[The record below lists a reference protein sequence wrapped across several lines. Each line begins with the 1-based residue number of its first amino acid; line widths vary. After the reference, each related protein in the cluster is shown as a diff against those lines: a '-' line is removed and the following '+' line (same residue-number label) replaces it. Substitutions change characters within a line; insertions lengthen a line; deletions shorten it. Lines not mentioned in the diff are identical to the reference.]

1 MLNSFENVFFRS
13 IFSVA
18 DESELFRITIAGY
31 SGTAGDAL
39 VYPSM
44 LPSKYNIS
52 GMPFSTT
59 DRDNDR

>member
-1 MLNSFENVFFRS
+1 M
-13 IFSVA
+13 A